1 MMILFIALST
11 NKDLLICTQGHINV
25 QNMISSLKE
34 LVITMLGKEDIRWRV
49 RMKVI
54 YMSFMMYIN
63 IIKDNV
69 CEGSVEAGIV

>member
-25 QNMISSLKE
+25 QNVISSLKE
-34 LVITMLGKEDIRWRV
+34 LVITVLGKENIRWRV

-54 YMSFMMYIN
+54 YMSFMIYIN
-63 IIKDNV
+63 TVKDNV
-69 CEGSVEAGIV
+69 CEGSAEAGIV